1 MSRRHFKKE
10 RLHCAWGRYRRVS
23 NPMQTRRQLVYWSKS
38 GLGSYDYNARW
49 IWEDSDNL
57 LLMDRQ
63 IMDLESRLAQALEEV
78 SHLAHLPPGTSK
90 RANPEWLPRAP
101 AKHTLAGHRG
111 AVTAISFH
119 PVFSN
124 LVTASDDATMK
135 IWDWETGEVERTLK
149 GHTRTVTDCEFD
161 SKGKNLGASLD
172 KKTIYRLSCPIC
184 LSIPRLIISPT
195 TVSCSYDLFVKL
207 WNVDND
213 YQNFATLRGHEHSVS
228 SARFLPGDDRI
239 ISASRDQTVR
249 IWSIA
254 ST

>member
-1 MSRRHFKKE
+1 
-10 RLHCAWGRYRRVS
+10 
-23 NPMQTRRQLVYWSKS
+23 
-38 GLGSYDYNARW
+38 
-49 IWEDSDNL
+49 
-57 LLMDRQ
+57 
-63 IMDLESRLAQALEEV
+63 MDLESRLAQALEEV